1 MNSAALYEARPRR
14 GKAQRRTR
22 RKGHEGPSPRM
33 CEDPLR
39 RKSVTPEK
47 TSGWQRRSGRGAPH
61 RTSSGGH
68 RLKRRRAAT
77 TRPVH
82 GRTPKPRHRQA
93 LMSRRCGA
101 ARPLQKTVLRCLTK
115 RNTLLQHEAAIAL
128 LGYVPKGAESSRPRG
143 NLCAGVYG
151 GSIRKC
157 PAWKTPPRRPAAGGR
172 VD

>member
-1 MNSAALYEARPRR
+1 MAKAL
-14 GKAQRRTR
+14 
-22 RKGHEGPSPRM
+22 RKGCSASDVLGGTQIE
-33 CEDPLR
+33 
-39 RKSVTPEK
+39 TT
-47 TSGWQRRSGRGAPH
+47 TSGHDAP
-61 RTSSGGH
+61 G
-68 RLKRRRAAT
+68 
-77 TRPVH
+77 TRPNPE
-82 GRTPKPRHRQA
+82 TPTSPSAHVSPAGAQ
-93 LMSRRCGA
+93 CGA